1 MAIFVTKLV
10 IAMSELKCGSRPLCY
25 ELELDDFDTNF
36 IIEYKLT
43 FAHETLFPPTMC

>member
-10 IAMSELKCGSRPLCY
+10 IAMSELKCGSQPLCY

-36 IIEYKLT
+36 IIEYKST
-43 FAHETLFPPTMC
+43 FAQETLFPPTMC